1 MVYSDQILSY
11 YQQIFCDRFQGVVQA
26 YDVGEMGLD
35 LGLKRKDFSQ
45 IISEITQMKQT
56 NTTEVDVCKKNTET
70 KQQLFEKIQEFYYK
84 EEVMLQELREGL
96 STGNISQERILE
108 ILEEADY
115 LYLHFPDGYKPSL
128 DISFLKRVRSEIDF
142 FLKDIAL
149 GKKLLE
155 E

>member
-11 YQQIFCDRFQGVVQA
+11 YRQIFCDRFQGVTAA
-26 YDVGEMGLD
+26 YDVGQSGVD
-35 LGLKRKDFSQ
+35 LALERRDFSQ
-45 IISEITQMKQT
+45 VITEISGMKKVSAKEGDSIKDIAGNNQKLA
-56 NTTEVDVCKKNTET
+56 KK
-70 KQQLFEKIQEFYYK
+70 IWEFYSK
-84 EEVMLQELREGL
+84 EEVVLQELREGL
-96 STGNISQERILE
+96 STGNICQERILE

>member
-1 MVYSDQILSY
+1 MITEISGMKKTRTPKEASITNNT
-11 YQQIFCDRFQGVVQA
+11 
-26 YDVGEMGLD
+26 
-35 LGLKRKDFSQ
+35 RKQ
-45 IISEITQMKQT
+45 K
-56 NTTEVDVCKKNTET
+56 
-70 KQQLFEKIQEFYYK
+70 LAEKIREFYHK
-84 EEVMLQELREGL
+84 EEGVLQELRKGL
-96 STGNISQERILE
+96 SSGNICQERILE

>member
-11 YQQIFCDRFQGVVQA
+11 YRQIFCDRFQGVTAA
-26 YDVGEMGLD
+26 YDVGQKGFD
-35 LGLKRKDFSQ
+35 LALERRDFSQ
-45 IISEITQMKQT
+45 VITEISGMKKVSAKEGDSIRNIAGNNQKLA
-56 NTTEVDVCKKNTET
+56 KK
-70 KQQLFEKIQEFYYK
+70 IWEFYSK
-84 EEVMLQELREGL
+84 EEVVLQELREGL
-96 STGNISQERILE
+96 STGNICQERILE

-149 GKKLLE
+149 GKKLLKE
-155 E
+155 